1 MATGEDSLD
10 LASIV
15 SRVPWTCANNGCSY
29 VAGTGWE
36 NTEWR
41 SYEFIEPTGNDDE
54 ASIRET
60 EESWRRR
67 RGSAKPLGETEQQQA
82 RAAVIESMRVAWLES
97 GNERSGVL

>member
-1 MATGEDSLD
+1 MEGPHALELT
-10 LASIV
+10 
-15 SRVPWTCANNGCSY
+15 WANNEY
-29 VAGTGWE
+29 LNVVGTGWE

-41 SYEFIEPTGNDDE
+41 SYEFVEPTGNDDE

-82 RAAVIESMRVAWLES
+82 RAAVIEAMRVAWLES